1 MHHHRLTGLA
11 AVIALAAG
19 PALAQ
24 GDGPWG
30 KVGEQGSSV
39 TFIDQSSITGPET
52 DKTAVTI
59 AISRTSS
66 VYTGEQTRWSF
77 DCRADTYRGTGYRDV
92 ETDLSVGE
100 FNSSNEPAEAIAAGS
115 MLEAISQAV
124 CDGATSD
131 ETHATLAEAVAAT
144 RAAQ

>member
-1 MHHHRLTGLA
+1 MILTA
-11 AVIALAAG
+11 AALGALVAA

-24 GDGPWG
+24 GTGPWG

-39 TFIDQSSITGPET
+39 TYIDMGSISGPET

-59 AISRTSS
+59 AISKVST

-77 DCRADTYRGTGYRDV
+77 NCSAHTYRGTGYRDV
-92 ETDLSVGE
+92 ETDLSTGD
-100 FNSSNEPAEAIAAGS
+100 FSASDEPAERVAAGS

-131 ETHATLAEAVAAT
+131 ETHATLAEAVTAT
-144 RAAQ
+144 RAAP